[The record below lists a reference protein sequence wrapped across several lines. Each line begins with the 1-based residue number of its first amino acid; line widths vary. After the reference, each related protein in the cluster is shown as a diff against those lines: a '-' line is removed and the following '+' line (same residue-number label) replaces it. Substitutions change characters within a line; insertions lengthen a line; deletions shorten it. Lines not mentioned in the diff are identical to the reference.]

1 MRRFFNLT
9 APVESV
15 AVMKRASVALAALG
29 LAIVTTSPALADK
42 YVVKA
47 QAMSGQQARMDRG
60 VRAVQSVHESTLV
73 RFMAA
78 SDPFEEES
86 AFQVLVVNG
95 GDEPFDF
102 GTEHL
107 TATLADGTP
116 VTIRSYEELAKKEKK
131 GGGFWNKLS
140 GLVSSG
146 VTAAASSYS
155 SDFSKAM
162 KARDTVFGQSG
173 SDTPERTINL
183 GEVLRTTTVDS
194 GDSFGGTVVFELPKK
209 AQKVVNKNKKKPTE
223 MLVQVSTG
231 SDVHT
236 FSVLINRDK

>member
-1 MRRFFNLT
+1 M
-9 APVESV
+9 A
-15 AVMKRASVALAALG
+15 AMKRVSVALAALG

-60 VRAVQSVHESTLV
+60 VRAVQSVQESTLV

-116 VTIRSYEELAKKEKK
+116 VNIRTYEELAKKEKK

-155 SDFSKAM
+155 SEFATFN
-162 KARDTVFGQSG
+162 KARKASDTVFGKSG
-173 SDTPERTINL
+173 SDKPEQTVNL
-183 GEVLRTTTVDS
+183 GEVLRTTTVDP

-223 MLVQVSTG
+223 MLVKVSTG
-231 SDVHT
+231 SEEHQFT
-236 FSVLINRDK
+236 VLVGREK